1 MSHLKELSAIK
12 KAIKRKV
19 AALKVGAMENAV
31 QFEKTYRPI
40 IEPLQQIASASSIPA
55 STLPQATSTPLIK
68 IRKKAPATPFK
79 DNSVVVDAESSSETE
94 VQEPSYNESMTNPTL
109 IENYNLLPRTYIDGL
124 THDVKREYDLAYGVR
139 YDPEMERWMMGNKE
153 IQIDGDD
160 FLVVM
165 ASNLKSRYVGTRG
178 LYELIFKKFP
188 IDYTDTDKLEYVKI
202 LDQTNSYRQKYD
214 SNMPINGSSSYKYRD
229 IIKPLLKL
237 MISTKPNEPPSKPT
251 GRGYDASMVVDDR
264 REKYVY
270 FDNYDELVDRMRLL
284 YASKEAGN
292 NCHDNEIASII
303 EELKEAR
310 IIY

>member
-1 MSHLKELSAIK
+1 
-12 KAIKRKV
+12 
-19 AALKVGAMENAV
+19 
-31 QFEKTYRPI
+31 
-40 IEPLQQIASASSIPA
+40 
-55 STLPQATSTPLIK
+55 
-68 IRKKAPATPFK
+68 
-79 DNSVVVDAESSSETE
+79 
-94 VQEPSYNESMTNPTL
+94 MTNPTL

-188 IDYTDTDKLEYVKI
+188 TDYTDTDKLEYVKI